1 MAKIKQI
8 KKGDQMYACF
18 RRPIGDLRGP
28 EILFKDGTNGEIYFQ
43 LVPSLRLKEEN
54 QRLGDRKLENG
65 RV

>member
-1 MAKIKQI
+1 
-8 KKGDQMYACF
+8 MYACF